1 MNLFVSSHL
10 PVCCVGCT
18 EAENGVGP
26 VKLEVVA
33 TGCPPNKLPPP
44 VNIPVAGLAGV
55 LPNENIDPLGCC
67 CVVEPNIPVDGCAP
81 VVVLPPKPE
90 KPVVPVDG
98 VAPNNDVPVVVAA

>member
-1 MNLFVSSHL
+1 MFVSSHL

-44 VNIPVAGLAGV
+44 VNIPVAGFAGV
-55 LPNENIDPLGCC
+55 LPKENIDPLCCC

-81 VVVLPPKPE
+81 VVVPPPKPE

>member
-1 MNLFVSSHL
+1 M
-10 PVCCVGCT
+10 
-18 EAENGVGP
+18 
-26 VKLEVVA
+26 
-33 TGCPPNKLPPP
+33 
-44 VNIPVAGLAGV
+44 NIPVAGLAGV

-98 VAPNNDVPVVVAA
+98 VAPNNDVPVVVA